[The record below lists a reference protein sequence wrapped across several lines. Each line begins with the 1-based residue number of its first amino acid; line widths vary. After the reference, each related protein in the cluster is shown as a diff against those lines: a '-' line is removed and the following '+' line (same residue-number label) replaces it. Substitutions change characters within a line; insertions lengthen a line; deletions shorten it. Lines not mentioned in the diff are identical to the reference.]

1 MDAYLQAKNH
11 VSLPSCGILDMAMGH
26 RKCHHYGEVWYV
38 QKNCPKVSVNLAGS
52 MVTTKSPEIKCY
64 NCDTK
69 GHIAMH
75 YPTLF
80 AGNSKGSCSPQW
92 GLVKKGSRVKVLGCS
107 QTLAQ
112 EQLVPKN
119 KIMPHKFVNIQC
131 AHGDSVVYP
140 VARVGLE
147 VERVPIVVEAAVS
160 SNLSRFVLLGTD
172 VEE

>member
-1 MDAYLQAKNH
+1 
-11 VSLPSCGILDMAMGH
+11 
-26 RKCHHYGEVWYV
+26 
-38 QKNCPKVSVNLAGS
+38 
-52 MVTTKSPEIKCY
+52 
-64 NCDTK
+64 
-69 GHIAMH
+69 
-75 YPTLF
+75 
-80 AGNSKGSCSPQW
+80 
-92 GLVKKGSRVKVLGCS
+92 VLGCS